1 MSLFYKVL
9 HIKERVLLKKLVS
22 LFSISLLALILAVP
36 AFAATKPIDVYI
48 NGTKVAFTAGTP
60 YLQNNSVL
68 VPFRVVF
75 EKLGLQVLWDAKTQ
89 TVTGTSSNLAITLK
103 IGSNRATVNGTVK
116 KLTVAPV
123 SSAGTT
129 YIPLRFIAEATGGTA
144 VWNSTNRSVQ
154 ITTPASKANDE
165 AAITALIRLSNQ
177 YFNEEN
183 ATKFYSL
190 MDSEYSYTES
200 IADLNTSFEIYDSK
214 STIDSLEIL
223 DINANEAIV
232 HTVESLHW
240 IGGAYSPDTEDEY
253 LYTLIRNNGS
263 WKISSVESQSSSVL
277 LTREQGLKPAA
288 NLPQNDAEAIKNN
301 INKYYQSMNEENPTG
316 VLSTMTSYGEEYD
329 SSLKDDLED
338 FFTSYDMTYT
348 PGVSNVFFYSANEA
362 ALYVESKEKEASE
375 EETYEQGLIYV
386 FSKSD
391 NGVWTIDTTYT
402 VYAEAVES

>member
-1 MSLFYKVL
+1 M
-9 HIKERVLLKKLVS
+9 KKLVS
-22 LFSISLLALILAVP
+22 IFSISLLALILAVP

-60 YLQNNSVL
+60 YLQNNSEL

-89 TVTGTSSNLAITLK
+89 SVTGTSSNLAITLK

-200 IADLNTSFEIYDSK
+200 IADLNSSFEIYDSK

-232 HTVESLHW
+232 HTVESLRW

>member
-1 MSLFYKVL
+1 M
-9 HIKERVLLKKLVS
+9 KKLVS

-60 YLQNNSVL
+60 YLKNNSVL

-75 EKLGLQVLWDAKTQ
+75 EKLGLQVLWDKTTQ

-116 KLTVAPV
+116 QLNTAPV

-177 YFNEEN
+177 YFNEEKAN
-183 ATKFYSL
+183 SFYSL
-190 MDSEYSYTES
+190 MDSESSYTES
-200 IADLNTSFEIYDSK
+200 IAELNASFEIYDSK
-214 STIDSLEIL
+214 STIDTLEIL

-232 HTVESLHW
+232 HTVESLRW

-253 LYTLIRNNGS
+253 IYTLIRKNGS
-263 WKISSVESQSSSVL
+263 WRISSVESQSSTIL
-277 LTREQGLKPAA
+277 LTREQALKPAA
-288 NLPQNDAEAIKNN
+288 NLPQIDVEAIKNN
-301 INKYYQSMNEENPTG
+301 INKYYQFMNEENSAG

-329 SSLKDDLED
+329 SSLKEDLQD

-348 PGVSNVFFYSANEA
+348 PGISNVYFYNANEA
-362 ALYVESKEKEASE
+362 ALYLESKEKEASE

-386 FSKSD
+386 LSKSD

-402 VYAEAVES
+402 VYANEVES

>member
-22 LFSISLLALILAVP
+22 IFSISLLALILAVP

-89 TVTGTSSNLAITLK
+89 SVTGTSSNLAITLK

-200 IADLNTSFEIYDSK
+200 IADLNSSFEIYDSK

-232 HTVESLHW
+232 HTVESLRW